1 MEILIKEIEN
11 KEQLEEWLK
20 KAIKENSGYGGDV
33 IFWMDDCFTKT
44 PVLRVM
50 EDWERHERMNYSF
63 LYKGYIGF
71 EWKSGKITNNFKDMI
86 EYLYNYIKK
95 NY

>member
-1 MEILIKEIEN
+1 MEIVIKEIEN

-20 KAIKENSGYGGDV
+20 KAIKENSEYGGDV
-33 IFWMDDCFTKT
+33 IFWMDDYFTKT

-71 EWKSGKITNNFKDMI
+71 EWKSGKIINSIKEMSNC
-86 EYLYNYIKK
+86 LYKTILEKY
-95 NY
+95 